1 MNPHRV
7 STCDDDPYFQTE
19 DGAPSDTHA
28 NNLCTTP
35 LNNLEELKNEM
46 LRVPIQ

>member
-7 STCDDDPYFQTE
+7 STCDDYPNCQTE
-19 DGAPSDTHA
+19 DGAPSDRHP

-35 LNNLEELKNEM
+35 INNLEELKNDM

>member
-7 STCDDDPYFQTE
+7 STCDDDPNCQTE
-19 DGAPSDTHA
+19 DGAQSDTHA
-28 NNLCTTP
+28 NNLWTTP